1 MRVVVLLSGRG
12 SNLDALLADCAQAG
26 AGYQIVAAI
35 ADRAAP
41 GLALAAAAG
50 VPADIVARSEFA
62 DRAAFESALSARIAR
77 YAPTLIVLAGFMR
90 VLSATFVEAHA
101 DRMINIHPS
110 LLPKYPGLDTHRRA
124 LEAGEV
130 EHGASVH
137 LVIPALDAGPVLAQA
152 RIALPARNEAPEAV
166 AARLL
171 PREHRLLCACV
182 RALASGWVAVQSGAF
197 SIDGVPLNAALA
209 LDEHDE
215 LVEGGTGRRL
225 LGHGRSADG
234 AGA

>member
-12 SNLDALLADCAQAG
+12 SNLGALLADSREAD
-26 AGYQIVAAI
+26 AGYRIVAAI

-41 GLALAAAAG
+41 GLALAQAAG
-50 VPADIVARSEFA
+50 VPGETVARTEYA
-62 DRAAFESALSARIAR
+62 DRAAFESALAARIAQ
-77 YAPTLIVLAGFMR
+77 YAPALIVLAGFMR
-90 VLSATFVEAHA
+90 VLSAAFVEAHA
-101 DRMINIHPS
+101 DRMLNIHPS

-152 RIALPARNEAPEAV
+152 RIALPARDEGPEAV

-182 RALASGWVAVQSGAF
+182 RALARGWVGVQSGAF
-197 SIDGVPLNAALA
+197 SIDGVPLKAVLA

-215 LVEGGTGRRL
+215 LVESGTGRRL
-225 LGHGRSADG
+225 SGCGRSADG